1 MGTMTMR
8 YSDRNELI
16 LLNLLTERAST
27 GKAHSTDGSS
37 HASKCSPRA
46 AENFSKRF
54 SLFKCK
60 NLAITFVARLGT
72 MPSIYKSSKQT
83 DDLYW

>member
-1 MGTMTMR
+1 MR

-37 HASKCSPRA
+37 ASSAVSAGGRKFLKA
-46 AENFSKRF
+46 F
-54 SLFKCK
+54 L
-60 NLAITFVARLGT
+60 LV
-72 MPSIYKSSKQT
+72 
-83 DDLYW
+83 

>member
-1 MGTMTMR
+1 MPDGDYDPHG
-8 YSDRNELI
+8 YSDRGDLF

-37 HASKCSPRA
+37 VMLASAASEA

-60 NLAITFVARLGT
+60 NLAITFCC
-72 MPSIYKSSKQT
+72 
-83 DDLYW
+83 